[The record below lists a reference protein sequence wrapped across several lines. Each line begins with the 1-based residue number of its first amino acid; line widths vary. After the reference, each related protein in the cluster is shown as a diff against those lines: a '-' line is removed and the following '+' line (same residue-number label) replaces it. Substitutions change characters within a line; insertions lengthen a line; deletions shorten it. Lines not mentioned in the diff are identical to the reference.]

1 MEKIDSKLQS
11 AISPVPTSGQHRY
24 SKTNGQNGDM
34 GGIFRLRV
42 YYHSAGSQ
50 AQKIIYNT
58 KPQILFSKFL
68 FLVSKLNL
76 YFITNNKIPKKM

>member
-1 MEKIDSKLQS
+1 MEKINSKLQS
-11 AISPVPTSGQHRY
+11 AINPVPTSGQHRY

-34 GGIFRLRV
+34 GDIFWMRV

-50 AQKIIYNT
+50 AT
-58 KPQILFSKFL
+58 KPRILFSKIL
-68 FLVSKLNL
+68 FLASKLNL